1 MKRIV
6 TAIALALTSCAAAPV
21 SAYTSPSGAI
31 IDAMETGERMCHQI
45 GRVAFSAHEGKDTFS
60 YIEVIGIM
68 IVTGSSNEYTNMA
81 VDMAYEGEWPDS
93 ASVEAAA
100 RTRCMSMVRD
110 DIMGV
115 IMK

>member
-6 TAIALALTSCAAAPV
+6 TAIAFALASCATAPAT
-21 SAYTSPSGAI
+21 AYTSTAGSI
-31 IDAMETGERMCHQI
+31 NDAMETGERMCHQI

-68 IVTGSSNEYTNMA
+68 IATGSSNKYTNMA
-81 VDMAYEGEWPDS
+81 VDLAYEGEWPDS

-100 RTRCMSMVRD
+100 RTRCMSMVND